1 MKKYSKKKVGKTI
14 TNAVIKEIIKETIKF
29 VVLHWDDFLE
39 ILGNLANLIP

>member
-1 MKKYSKKKVGKTI
+1 MRNDLKEKVGKTI